1 MLILARNPG
10 ESIIIDGDI
19 QVKVLEVSK
28 NGSVRLGIS
37 APKHHHIYREELFLA
52 IQAENRTAAELVG
65 DVGGLLE
72 LLPKK

>member
-28 NGSVRLGIS
+28 GGSVRLGIS

-52 IQAENRTAAELVG
+52 IQAENRTAAEPAG
-65 DVGGLLE
+65 DVGGLLD